1 MMPMKPLGKGPSPEE
16 KGSGLVRN
24 ALDTID
30 VSMRARLWFS
40 VITALLALNLSLTFH
55 NIWPT

>member
-1 MMPMKPLGKGPSPEE
+1 MPIKPLGKGTSPEE

-30 VSMRARLWFS
+30 VSMRARVWFS
-40 VITALLALNLSLTFH
+40 VITALLTLNLSLTFH
-55 NIWPT
+55 NVWPT

>member
-1 MMPMKPLGKGPSPEE
+1 MKQLGKGPSPEE

-40 VITALLALNLSLTFH
+40 VITALLTLNLSLTFH
-55 NIWPT
+55 NVWPT

>member
-1 MMPMKPLGKGPSPEE
+1 MKPLGKGPSPEE
-16 KGSGLVRN
+16 KGSGLVHN

>member
-1 MMPMKPLGKGPSPEE
+1 MTPLGKGPTPEE

-30 VSMRARLWFS
+30 APMRARLWFS
-40 VITALLALNLSLTFH
+40 VIQVLLALNLSLTFH

>member
-30 VSMRARLWFS
+30 VSMRAGLWFS
-40 VITALLALNLSLTFH
+40 VIPALLALNFSLTFH
-55 NIWPT
+55 NVWPT

>member
-1 MMPMKPLGKGPSPEE
+1 MPMKPLGKGPSPEE

-30 VSMRARLWFS
+30 VAIRARWWFS

>member
-1 MMPMKPLGKGPSPEE
+1 MIPMKPLGKGPSPEE
-16 KGSGLVRN
+16 KGSCLVRN

-40 VITALLALNLSLTFH
+40 VITALLTLNLSLTFH
-55 NIWPT
+55 NVWPT